1 MDTLIRDLFFGIR
14 MLLKSPGFALVS
26 VVSLSVGIAV
36 NSTVFSFVNAF
47 MFKTLAVSNT
57 DGLVY
62 VYEGTQSNP
71 FRSTSYTNYLEFRSQ
86 NEVFSGL
93 AAYAAPP
100 MLMTA
105 GEHTTEINSEVVSA
119 NYFSV
124 LDVRMQQGQPF
135 ALEADQVS
143 LANPSVVIS
152 DSFWKRRLGGD
163 PEIVGKRLTLN
174 GNSFTVVGITAP
186 GFKGSDTAVV
196 TDLWVPITQWA
207 SIVQPPKVSSATTE
221 VTEVKSEKTDHE
233 RLGSGHSWLAMF
245 GRLKPGV
252 SLEQAQVTMTTIAK
266 RLQDDNG
273 RKGEERFVT
282 LSSVRDLNPAVREVL
297 PVGIAILAATSLILL
312 ICCVNVTSLMLS
324 RAAARQKEFAVRIA
338 LGVSRGRFISQL
350 LTEALLLSL
359 MGGVFGLFLTYWT
372 TRIVL
377 GVLPDDLGLSAGIAI
392 DRRVLLFSFV
402 IAMLTSLV
410 FGLLPALNSYRPD
423 LARALGSNAAFVVGK
438 GKISLRRSF
447 VVFQIVASLV
457 LLIGNGIFL
466 RTFQNSQAISQTI
479 GSDKILLLNLS
490 PNKYGYTVNYNN
502 SFYRDLLER
511 VKAMPG
517 VESATFSNVTPLSLE
532 RSSVFVSVEGKAAS
546 PVLRSVVAEDYFR
559 TLNINIMRGREFD
572 RGDDD
577 ESRRVVVIN
586 EAMAQTFWPNENP
599 LGKTLNMGN
608 KSFEVIGVAR
618 DNPYNNMGRSHE
630 PYLYAWLYQR
640 TDENVSLIVRT
651 TGEPGTMIGA
661 VQLAVN
667 EIGGKLPV
675 FDFKTLDEVAR
686 AQVVPMKAGAALLGI
701 LSLIG
706 LVVAAIGIYGVT
718 TYAFNQRRKEIGI
731 RMSLGAQRSDILRL
745 IMKEG
750 VGLAVV
756 GIAVG
761 TLLGLGIT
769 QLVSHFLF
777 GIEALEAQVFIAVA
791 LILALVALGSSLV
804 PAIAAARSNPVDVL
818 RYE

>member
-1 MDTLIRDLFFGIR
+1 MDTFIRDLFFGIR

-26 VVSLSVGIAV
+26 VLSLSVGIAV

-47 MFKTLAVSNT
+47 MFKTLAVSNA

-62 VYEGTQSNP
+62 VYEGNQSNP
-71 FRSTSYTNYLEFRSQ
+71 FRSTSYAKYLEYRSQ

-100 MLMTA
+100 MLMTT
-105 GEHTTEINSEVVSA
+105 GQHTTEINSEVVSA

-124 LDVRMQQGQPF
+124 LDVRMQRGQPF
-135 ALEADQVS
+135 TPEADQVS

-152 DSFWKRRLGGD
+152 DAFWKRRLNAD
-163 PEIVGKRLTLN
+163 PDVVGKPLTLN

-186 GFKGSDTAVV
+186 GFKGSDAAMA

-207 SIVQPPKVSSATTE
+207 SIVQPTKTGADNSEATDAKPE
-221 VTEVKSEKTDHE
+221 KSDHE

-266 RLQDDNG
+266 RLQDNNAK
-273 RKGEERFVT
+273 KGEEPVVT
-282 LSSVRDLNPAVREVL
+282 LASVRDLNPAVREVV
-297 PVGIAILAATSLILL
+297 PVGIAIIVATSLILL

-350 LTEALLLSL
+350 LTEAMLLSL
-359 MGGVFGLFLTYWT
+359 MGGVLGVFLTYWT

-410 FGLLPALNSYRPD
+410 FGLLPAWNSFRPD
-423 LARALGSNAAFVVGK
+423 LARSLGSDTAFIGGK
-438 GKISLRRSF
+438 GKINLRRSF

-457 LLIGNGIFL
+457 LLIANGIFL
-466 RTFQNSQAISQTI
+466 RTFQTSQAISQTI

-490 PNKYGYTVNYNN
+490 PNKYGYSAKYNN
-502 SFYRDLLER
+502 SFYRDLLQR

-532 RSSVFVSVEGKAAS
+532 RSSVYISVEGKASS
-546 PVLRSVVAEDYFR
+546 PVLRSVVAEDYFK

-572 RGDDD
+572 RIDDD
-577 ESRRVVVIN
+577 ESRTVVIN

-599 LGKTLNMGN
+599 LGKTLNMGS

-618 DNPYNNMGRSHE
+618 DNPYNNLGRSHE

-640 TDENVSLIVRT
+640 PDENVSLIVRT
-651 TGEPGTMIGA
+651 TGEPGTMIGP

-667 EIGGKLPV
+667 ELGGKLPV
-675 FDFKTLDEVAR
+675 FDFKTLDEVAK
-686 AQVVPMKAGAALLGI
+686 AQVVPMKAGAGLLGI

-731 RMSLGAQRSDILRL
+731 RMSLGAQRSDILKL
-745 IMKEG
+745 IMREG
-750 VGLAVV
+750 VSLAVV
-756 GIAVG
+756 GIAIG
-761 TLLGLGIT
+761 TLLGLAIT

-791 LILALVALGSSLV
+791 LILALVALGSSLA